1 MFDVFAHD
9 KPKMRPAGS
18 RHGFIYGQNKLR
30 GEKRRGGAD
39 SLTGFKQYFSCL
51 LLDSISGGLQFAL
64 GFLLTDLH
72 YFRVLGHLVQLL
84 G

>member
-1 MFDVFAHD
+1 MQEVTRER
-9 KPKMRPAGS
+9 KMKRGAN
-18 RHGFIYGQNKLR
+18 RGQKGAEER
-30 GEKRRGGAD
+30 RRKGEY
-39 SLTGFKQYFSCL
+39 SLTGFEQYFSGL
-51 LLDSISGGLQFAL
+51 LLDSISGCLEFTL